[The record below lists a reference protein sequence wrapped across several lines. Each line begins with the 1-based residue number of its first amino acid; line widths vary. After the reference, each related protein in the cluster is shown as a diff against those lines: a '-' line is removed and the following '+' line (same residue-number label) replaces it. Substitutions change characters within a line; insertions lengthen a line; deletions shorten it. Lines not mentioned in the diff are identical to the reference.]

1 MVATADI
8 GSTAADPLPSVLAQL
23 GGGCPEGE
31 GFAKLRSRLSFSRD
45 RKEWHQPHLIRK
57 AGLALNAGVG
67 YATSAPSHAL
77 DIRSVQM
84 KLAL

>member
-57 AGLALNAGVG
+57 AGLALNAALAMRPALRVMPSTFGVF
-67 YATSAPSHAL
+67 
-77 DIRSVQM
+77 R
-84 KLAL
+84 